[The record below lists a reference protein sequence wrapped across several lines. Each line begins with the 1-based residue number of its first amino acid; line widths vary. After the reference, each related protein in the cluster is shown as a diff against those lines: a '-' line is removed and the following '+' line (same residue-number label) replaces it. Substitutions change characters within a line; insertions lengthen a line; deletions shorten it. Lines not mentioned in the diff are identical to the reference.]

1 MVARE
6 PLLRGLAEHV
16 GKHGGLAD
24 VHPLGGCQEDDRPH
38 LRHLAEVF
46 DGSGLCGLPE
56 IRAVAAGELVE
67 ALRIVAVP
75 SAQFGA
81 GGDVLSPLVQVR
93 IFFPNPARPFDPR
106 APERGLRRKG
116 RTPGRLLSAAGP
128 LTSLPPSLDLVT
140 EVRLMSR
147 DLGPTTMGRR

>member
-24 VHPLGGCQEDDRPH
+24 VHALRGCQKDDRPH

-46 DGSGLCGLPE
+46 DGSGVCGLPE
-56 IRAVAAGELVE
+56 LCAVAAGELVE
-67 ALRIVAVP
+67 ALWIVAVP

-81 GGDVLSPLVQVR
+81 GGDVLAPLVQVR
-93 IFFPNPARPFDPR
+93 IFFPNPARPYSIHEDPSGDSGGR
-106 APERGLRRKG
+106 VVHPGDCYLRQAR
-116 RTPGRLLSAAGP
+116 
-128 LTSLPPSLDLVT
+128 
-140 EVRLMSR
+140 
-147 DLGPTTMGRR
+147 